1 MVLYSHIYK
10 NFAQLIVIHT
20 VKDFLVVNETE
31 VDVFLKFPC
40 FLYDPTD
47 VDKLTKSLVPQLFL
61 YPACTSGSSQY
72 MYC

>member
-10 NFAQLIVIHT
+10 NFPQLIVIQT
-20 VKDFLVVNETE
+20 VKDFLVVKEAE
-31 VDVFLKFPC
+31 VDVFLKFPF

-47 VDKLTKSLVPQLFL
+47 VDKLTISLVPLLFL
-61 YPACTSGSSQY
+61 YPAYTSGSSQY